1 MVSRVADDSAT
12 PNDPST
18 GQDKAART
26 SQTETRTPASSNSA
40 KSSTP
45 KTTKPSPPMAKNP
58 PTPKASGETRTPKK
72 TTTRRRKTAPSK
84 AARGS
89 SIQTDL
95 DRLEARLKRA
105 DGVTRKSVQSLET
118 VVSAL
123 EAGLK
128 KSTTSQKG
136 RLTRHVNELTER
148 LDQQTK
154 DMRTAVRNELKAA
167 LAEGSLSDLDSAL
180 GRASLRLDK
189 AEVSQADS
197 IARVNKHLADIARA
211 IDARMKAETQTR
223 RAELDDVTE
232 KLTTAITS
240 SRLVVEDRVA
250 AVERDSAAALNQV
263 GDTIEKI
270 HERLEQRRQSSNDMV
285 VARVNE
291 LGLQTKAELNAYQTN
306 LEARLAEMEARHLAV
321 GTGAAERVVERARE
335 DIRHRIDGLQQRI
348 SELENRPV
356 EMAMPQMAPLPPLPD
371 TQAPQNFSSQNTVP
385 VTPERL
391 HVTHVDETTA
401 VPTMDAP
408 PNPIQ
413 TLRDRLTS
421 FRTPPISDNQNPYS
435 AALRASNDAADRD
448 DTLTL
453 DKMAEA
459 PTPYIPE
466 PPQTIVPPSPVLPFP
481 GQTANSGVGAPP
493 LPPFQMP
500 SALPPL
506 TQADDFEPAPMPDP
520 VYSNP
525 AYAEGINARA
535 AGMARSH
542 HDSPMAVRVA
552 DDGSGRRFKLPS
564 FENRNL
570 RVGLLATGA
579 VIVALLAGRVILG
592 SGDGP
597 NPNQIGGA
605 TQPIV
610 TTEPITGT
618 IPLTAVNTQTNPSF
632 QPATPQDVT
641 ETLVTPDTSTDPIG
655 SYAENQPVIIDAA
668 ELDTLEASVEAGN
681 PIAQFLMGLAK
692 LDAGQTDEGAA
703 LVRQSAS
710 ANQPAALYRLAKLY
724 EAGEGVPRD
733 DVMARQLIE
742 RAARGGNRIAMHD
755 LALYYTEGRGGV
767 ELSMSTAKSWFEQA
781 ARRGVVDSQFNLA
794 ILSESTEVG
803 MTPNI
808 EDALFWY
815 AIAARQ
821 GDQFAV
827 SRRDALRDT
836 LSADQVESID
846 GRIAAFAPRAIDEEA
861 NGIFNN
867 VPWVRTS
874 QGPSRSQVREAQT
887 LLASLGY
894 QVGTPDGV
902 MGARTR
908 TAIVEFER
916 ASGLNETGRVSG
928 ALINRLANAAGA

>member
-1 MVSRVADDSAT
+1 MVSRVADDSNKPT
-12 PNDPST
+12 NPSSGNDE
-18 GQDKAART
+18 A
-26 SQTETRTPASSNSA
+26 TRTTVKNTPDQTQPTQAAPRQS
-40 KSSTP
+40 SST
-45 KTTKPSPPMAKNP
+45 TSARDT
-58 PTPKASGETRTPKK
+58 
-72 TTTRRRKTAPSK
+72 TTTRRRKPAPSK
-84 AARGS
+84 KARAT

-95 DRLEARLKRA
+95 DKLEARLKRA
-105 DGVTRKSVQSLET
+105 DGVTRKSVESLET

-128 KSTTSQKG
+128 KSTTAQKG

-148 LDQQTK
+148 LDQQTS
-154 DMRTAVRNELKAA
+154 DMRKAVRGELKAA
-167 LAEGSLSDLDSAL
+167 LAEGSLADLDAAL

-189 AEVSQADS
+189 AEVSQADA

-211 IDARMKAETQTR
+211 IDARMKAETQAR
-223 RAELDDVTE
+223 REELDGVTE
-232 KLTTAITS
+232 NLTTAIAA
-240 SRLVVEDRVA
+240 SRVTVENRVA

-270 HERLEQRRQSSNDMV
+270 HERLEQRRQASNDV
-285 VARVNE
+285 VVEKVNE
-291 LGLQTKAELNAYQTN
+291 LALQTQAELDAYQTK
-306 LEARLAEMEARHLAV
+306 LETRLIEVEARHLAV

-335 DIRHRIDGLQQRI
+335 EIRHRIDSLQLRI
-348 SELENRPV
+348 TELENRPAAAPV
-356 EMAMPQMAPLPPLPD
+356 PNMAALPPLPD
-371 TQAPQNFSSQNTVP
+371 TPIQQAPDSPFADAPVP
-385 VTPERL
+385 P
-391 HVTHVDETTA
+391 TT
-401 VPTMDAP
+401 DIP

-421 FRTPPISDNQNPYS
+421 FRAPPPVSDSQNPYA
-435 AALRASNDAADRD
+435 AALQASNDVNDHE

-453 DKMAEA
+453 DQMVAT

-466 PPQTIVPPSPVLPFP
+466 PPHTLLPPSPVLPFP
-481 GQTANSGVGAPP
+481 GQTASSGPGAPP

-500 SALPPL
+500 TALPPL
-506 TQADDFEPAPMPDP
+506 TPTDDFEPAPMPES

-525 AYAEGINARA
+525 AYAENINTRA
-535 AGMARSH
+535 GVMARTQN
-542 HDSPMAVRVA
+542 DSPMAVRVT
-552 DDGSGRRFKLPS
+552 DDSPGRRFALPDLS
-564 FENRNL
+564 NRNL
-570 RVGLLATGA
+570 RVGLMAAGA
-579 VIVALLAGRVILG
+579 IIVAMLAGRVILG

-597 NPNQIGGA
+597 NPNAVGGSNQTVVVTEPLTGSIPLTAINGQTDATALPAPTQIGGA
-605 TQPIV
+605 T
-610 TTEPITGT
+610 
-618 IPLTAVNTQTNPSF
+618 
-632 QPATPQDVT
+632 
-641 ETLVTPDTSTDPIG
+641 ETLGTPDISTAPIG
-655 SYAENQPVIIDAA
+655 SYAENQPVIIDTSK
-668 ELDTLEASVEAGN
+668 LDTLEAAVEAGN
-681 PIAQFLMGLAK
+681 PIAQFQMGLAK

-703 LVRQSAS
+703 LVRQAAS

-767 ELSMSTAKSWFEQA
+767 ELSMTTAKSWFEQA

-803 MTPNI
+803 TTPNI

-836 LSADQVESID
+836 LSGDQVDAIEN
-846 GRIAAFAPRAIDEEA
+846 RISAFAPRPIDEEA
-861 NGIFNN
+861 NGIFND
-867 VPWVRTS
+867 VPWVKTS
-874 QGPSRSQVREAQT
+874 QGPSRNQVREVQS

-894 QVGTPDGV
+894 PVGTPDGV

-908 TAIVEFER
+908 TAITEFER
-916 ASGLNETGRVSG
+916 ASGLSETGQVDRE
-928 ALINRLANAAGA
+928 LINRLANAVGT

>member
-1 MVSRVADDSAT
+1 MVSRVADDSAKPT
-12 PNDPST
+12 DPSD
-18 GQDKAART
+18 GANKATQSTMKDT
-26 SQTETRTPASSNSA
+26 SDQPKRASTASKSTTPSA
-40 KSSTP
+40 
-45 KTTKPSPPMAKNP
+45 
-58 PTPKASGETRTPKK
+58 
-72 TTTRRRKTAPSK
+72 TRRRKPAPSK
-84 AARGS
+84 KARTH
-89 SIQTDL
+89 SIQADL
-95 DRLEARLKRA
+95 DKLEARLKRA
-105 DGVTRKSVQSLET
+105 DGATRKSVESLET

-128 KSTTSQKG
+128 KSTRVQKG
-136 RLTRHVNELTER
+136 RLTRHVNALTER
-148 LDQQTK
+148 LDQQTT
-154 DMRTAVRNELKAA
+154 DMRQAVRGELKAA
-167 LAEGSLSDLDSAL
+167 LAEGSLADLDAAL
-180 GRASLRLDK
+180 GRASMRLDK
-189 AEVSQADS
+189 AEVSQADA

-211 IDARMKAETQTR
+211 IDARMKAETQAR
-223 RAELDDVTE
+223 RDELDTVTE
-232 KLTTAITS
+232 TLTTAIAE
-240 SRLVVEDRVA
+240 SRQSVEKRVA

-270 HERLEQRRQSSNDMV
+270 HAGLEQRRQASSEV
-285 VARVNE
+285 VVEKVNE
-291 LGLQTKAELNAYQTN
+291 LALQTQAELDAYQVK
-306 LEARLAEMEARHLAV
+306 LEARLAEVEARHLAV

-348 SELENRPV
+348 TELENKPAQA
-356 EMAMPQMAPLPPLPD
+356 AMPKMAALPPLP
-371 TQAPQNFSSQNTVP
+371 
-385 VTPERL
+385 
-391 HVTHVDETTA
+391 ETTQTEVTQSPA
-401 VPTMDAP
+401 MEVP

-421 FRTPPISDNQNPYS
+421 FRAPAAVDQQNPYA
-435 AALRASNDAADRD
+435 AALRASNDVIDHE

-453 DKMAEA
+453 DQMVEA
-459 PTPYIPE
+459 PTPYVAA
-466 PPQTIVPPSPVLPFP
+466 PPQAFVSPSPVLPFP
-481 GQTANSGVGAPP
+481 RQPAHTGPGAPP

-506 TQADDFEPAPMPDP
+506 TPVDDFEPAPMPET

-525 AYAEGINARA
+525 AYAESINARA
-535 AGMARSH
+535 GVMARSQSE
-542 HDSPMAVRVA
+542 SPMAVRVA
-552 DDGSGRRFKLPS
+552 DDGPTRRFALPN
-564 FENRNL
+564 FTNRNL
-570 RVGLLATGA
+570 RVGLMAAGA

-597 NPNQIGGA
+597 NPNTVAGGD
-605 TQPIV
+605 QPLV
-610 TTEPITGT
+610 QTSPDTGSM
-618 IPLTAVNTQTNPSF
+618 PLTAVND
-632 QPATPQDVT
+632 PASGTPPPMMMDVT
-641 ETLVTPDTSTDPIG
+641 GGAESLVAPDTSTQPIG
-655 SYAENQPVIIDAA
+655 SYAENQPVIIDTAQ
-668 ELDTLEASVEAGN
+668 LDTLEAAVEANN
-681 PIAQFLMGLAK
+681 PIAQFQMGLAK

-703 LVRQSAS
+703 LVRQAAS

-767 ELSMSTAKSWFEQA
+767 ELSMPTAKSWFEQA

-827 SRRDALRDT
+827 SRRDALRET
-836 LSADQVESID
+836 LSADQLDSVDS
-846 GRIAAFAPRAIDEEA
+846 RIAAFAPRPIDQQA
-861 NGIFNN
+861 NGIFND
-867 VPWVRTS
+867 VPWVKTS
-874 QGPSRSQVREAQT
+874 QNSNRNQVREVQT

-894 QVGTPDGV
+894 PVGTPDGV

-916 ASGLNETGRVSG
+916 ASGLSETGRVNRE
-928 ALINRLANAAGA
+928 LINRLSNAAGT

>member
-12 PNDPST
+12 PNDPPAGDDEAVRKSQT
-18 GQDKAART
+18 DSRKAAP
-26 SQTETRTPASSNSA
+26 ESS
-40 KSSTP
+40 KS
-45 KTTKPSPPMAKNP
+45 TKPVPPN
-58 PTPKASGETRTPKK
+58 SFGETRTPKK
-72 TTTRRRKTAPSK
+72 TATRRRKAAPSK
-84 AARGS
+84 KTRAS
-89 SIQTDL
+89 SIQSDL
-95 DRLEARLKRA
+95 EKLEARLKRA
-105 DGVTRKSVQSLET
+105 DGVTRKSVESLET

-154 DMRTAVRNELKAA
+154 DMRQAVRNELKAA

-189 AEVSQADS
+189 AEVSQADA

-223 RAELDDVTE
+223 REELDDVTD
-232 KLTTAITS
+232 KLTTAIAA
-240 SRLVVEDRVA
+240 SRVDVEKRVT
-250 AVERDSAAALNQV
+250 AVERDSAQALNQV

-270 HERLEQRRQSSNDMV
+270 HERLEQRRQASNDV
-285 VARVNE
+285 VVKKVNE
-291 LGLQTKAELNAYQTN
+291 LGLQTQAELNEYQDK
-306 LEARLAEMEARHLAV
+306 LESRLAEMEARHLAV

-335 DIRHRIDGLQQRI
+335 DIRHRIDSLQQRI
-348 SELENRPV
+348 TELENRPV

-371 TQAPQNFSSQNTVP
+371 TPAPTQQAPSA
-385 VTPERL
+385 PERL
-391 HVTHVDETTA
+391 HVTPANETT
-401 VPTMDAP
+401 VPPAMDPP

-421 FRTPPISDNQNPYS
+421 FRTPPISDNQNPYA
-435 AALRASNDAADRD
+435 AALRTSNDVAEHE

-453 DKMAEA
+453 DRMADA

-466 PPQTIVPPSPVLPFP
+466 PPHTVAPPSPVLPFP

-500 SALPPL
+500 SSLPPL
-506 TQADDFEPAPMPDP
+506 TPVDDFEPAPMPDA

-525 AYAEGINARA
+525 AYAEDVNARA
-535 AGMARSH
+535 AVMARSH
-542 HDSPMAVRVA
+542 NDSPMAVRVT
-552 DDGSGRRFKLPS
+552 DEGPTRRFKLPS
-564 FENRNL
+564 LDNRNL

-579 VIVALLAGRVILG
+579 VVVALLAGRVILG

-597 NPNQIGGA
+597 NPDRIGG
-605 TQPIV
+605 TSQPV
-610 TTEPITGT
+610 VVTEPITGT
-618 IPLTAVNTQTNPSF
+618 MPLTAINTQPETSGLPD
-632 QPATPQDVT
+632 PRLGTGVT
-641 ETLVTPDTSTDPIG
+641 ETLATPDTSTDPIG

-668 ELDTLEASVEAGN
+668 ELDTLEAAVEAGN
-681 PIAQFLMGLAK
+681 PIAQFQMGLAK

-742 RAARGGNRIAMHD
+742 RAGRGGNRIAMHD

-767 ELSMSTAKSWFEQA
+767 ELDMATAKSWFEQA

-794 ILSESTEVG
+794 ILSESTEIG
-803 MTPNI
+803 MTPSI

-836 LSADQVESID
+836 LSPDQVDAID
-846 GRIAAFAPRAIDEEA
+846 SRIAAFAPRAIDEEA

-867 VPWVRTS
+867 VPWVKTT
-874 QGPSRSQVREAQT
+874 QGPSRNQVREVQT

-916 ASGLNETGRVSG
+916 ASGLAETGRVNG